1 MIQTKKAGF
10 TKSLACPTSD
20 QLLAFHLGGC
30 TEYQAETVAQHLE
43 KCDFCAA
50 ELDLYRHCPSS
61 ADDNVHIDKIPI
73 HLYQL
78 AEALLNN
85 RTSGT
90 NALQALLDAG
100 PSNDKDL
107 S

>member
-1 MIQTKKAGF
+1 
-10 TKSLACPTSD
+10 
-20 QLLAFHLGGC
+20 
-30 TEYQAETVAQHLE
+30 VADHIA

-50 ELDLYRHCPSS
+50 EMDLYRHCPSS
-61 ADDNVHIDKIPI
+61 SEEKIHIDKIPI

-90 NALQALLDAG
+90 SALKALLEAG